1 MKRLE
6 KNQKIVLTNVAKLGG
21 KWKMGDW
28 AFGTN
33 HRTENV
39 LHGLTQCGLSEKVGE
54 FRGFGIFNLT
64 PLGLQL
70 AATL

>member
-21 KWKMGDW
+21 KWKAGDFQ
-28 AFGTN
+28 FGTN
-33 HRTENV
+33 HRTDNV
-39 LHGLTQCGLSEKVGE
+39 LVSLTQCGLAERVDVFEGL
-54 FRGFGIFNLT
+54 GVYILT
-64 PLGLQL
+64 PRGAEV